1 MSDKYD
7 EMADLTDWQVTEK
20 TLRMMGYND
29 ESCWG
34 SPGHWKKG
42 DQFWDIHDIVGTV
55 YAHVFTAEVI
65 GSLIEDKEKTWAYC
79 DQCIGSRCKVG
90 FYHWPYEDDAKYVSY
105 DNIAARPRAV
115 CEAVLWAVAAEKEAE
130 SDA

>member
-1 MSDKYD
+1 MYD
-7 EMADLTDWQVTEK
+7 EMTDEELAAA
-20 TLRMMGYND
+20 TLAMMGYGIPQHFPD
-29 ESCWG
+29 GPYEKDG
-34 SPGHWKKG
+34 SNKRWLIAMATT
-42 DQFWDIHDIVGTV
+42 QFKHRF
-55 YAHVFTAEVI
+55 AAEVI